1 MNEKRITPADAG
13 TTKEEDSGMRRT
25 EDHPRGCGDNPL
37 FFQVKNMTKGS
48 PPRMRGQHE
57 KSNTYLDDPGITPA
71 DAGTTLK
78 DCFIYPTPSALSE
91 YFSSFFQ
98 AQIEL
103 LHNLLELDVSFHI

>member
-1 MNEKRITPADAG
+1 
-13 TTKEEDSGMRRT
+13 
-25 EDHPRGCGDNPL
+25 
-37 FFQVKNMTKGS
+37 
-48 PPRMRGQHE
+48 MRGQPIIFSGE
-57 KSNTYLDDPGITPA
+57 EYDKGITPA